1 MKCYN
6 VRPHLEK
13 VAAGAIDGM
22 LLRQIEKHLQTC
34 SGCRGEYY
42 EMKQALE
49 LWRQAPRFEPA
60 PQFSPAWRQRIRQ
73 EAFEKEAYGRS
84 FFRVFKGN
92 TLIPA
97 LGVLVVL
104 AVIGMFN
111 FVNNRLVS
119 KVVIEP
125 EITRYSPALSSVIGI
140 LLTVKLSGGKIPEQ
154 ISYHWT
160 TEYGRFLSGDGKA
173 VELGGDV
180 RTQEDKVYW
189 SVDFKDGRDSSGF
202 GIYLQVGEQKTGKVI
217 AQTELRL
224 EKDGDGFWV
233 VKD

>member
-73 EAFEKEAYGRS
+73 KAFEKEAYGRS

-111 FVNNRLVS
+111 FANNRFVP

-140 LLTVKLSGGKIPEQ
+140 PLTVKLSGGKIPEQ
-154 ISYHWT
+154 IIYHWT
-160 TEYGRFLSGDGKA
+160 AEYGRFLSWDRKA
-173 VELGGDV
+173 TELGGDV
-180 RTQEDKVYW
+180 RTQENKVYW
-189 SVDFKDGRDSSGF
+189 SVFDNEKRGSSSF
-202 GIYLQVGEQKTGKVI
+202 MIRLQVEDHKTGKVI

-224 EKDGDGFWV
+224 EKDGEGFWV